1 MLARGVVKPN
11 AISNKYYPKWLKV
24 KNKNKFISIYEGKE
38 NKDVNDEF
46 NLKPIGDR
54 IQELLEKYP

>member
-24 KNKNKFISIYEGKE
+24 KNKEKIVAKNEALKKIS
-38 NKDVNDEF
+38 
-46 NLKPIGDR
+46 L
-54 IQELLEKYP
+54 